1 MLKIEKFVLSTLK
14 ILGLILGIGGAL
26 MIYGS
31 VGAFEHDN
39 ITWYQWLVQ
48 EILSILCVF
57 LSLVLFVVRENLKEK
72 CLKRIEVQKY
82 VRR

>member
-1 MLKIEKFVLSTLK
+1 MKIEKFVLSTLK
-14 ILGLILGIGGAL
+14 ILGLILGVGGAL

-31 VGAFEHDN
+31 VGAFELDN